1 VKKLV
6 VFALVLMLN
15 AKCAM
20 AQSGQTA
27 PAAPTAAATPSS
39 DADLTIHYKGPGVT
53 APVLEGVSGN
63 FDPVTPCKK
72 LDGKVTLLIAV
83 DRSGTARLV
92 LDLDWEDPDLYLMAQ
107 RVMLLDSFKPGTVDG
122 APALVG
128 VVDRMKLET
137 CRIEERGVRG
147 TTRNSLQLRSM
158 PEQTLE
164 LVDAPKGALTSL
176 QPLPSMSMFM
186 SISGSSHTEKNG
198 VTAPVVIHT
207 GVPQFSDEARKA
219 KYQGVCLIS
228 LMVDETGVPRNPR
241 VVRPVGMGLDEKALE
256 SVKQYRFKPAMK
268 DGKTPVPVMIT
279 VEINFRLY

>member
-1 VKKLV
+1 
-6 VFALVLMLN
+6 MLN

-20 AQSGQTA
+20 AQSRQPAVDA
-27 PAAPTAAATPSS
+27 PAAATTSP
-39 DADLTIHYKGPGVT
+39 DDDLTIHYKGPGVA

-63 FDPVTPCKK
+63 FDAVENCKK
-72 LDGKVTLLIAV
+72 LDGQVTLLIEV
-83 DRSGTARLV
+83 DRRGSARLV
-92 LDLDWEDPDLYLMAQ
+92 LDLDWQDPDLYLMAQ
-107 RVMLLDSFKPGTVDG
+107 QVMLLDSFKPGTVDG
-122 APALVG
+122 APAIVG

-147 TTRNSLQLRSM
+147 TMRDSLRLRSM

-176 QPLPSMSMFM
+176 QPILSM

-219 KYQGVCLIS
+219 KYQGLCIIS

-256 SVKQYRFKPAMK
+256 AVKQYRFKPALK

-279 VEINFRLY
+279 VLVNFRLY